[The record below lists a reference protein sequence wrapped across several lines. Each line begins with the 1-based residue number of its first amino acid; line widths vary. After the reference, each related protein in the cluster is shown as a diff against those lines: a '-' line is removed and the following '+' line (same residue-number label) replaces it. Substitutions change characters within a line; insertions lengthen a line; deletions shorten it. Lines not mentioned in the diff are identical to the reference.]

1 MLRTYYAG
9 GRATLAAPVVTTVG
23 GSMNGSG
30 DTYYFWIKA
39 RNLVGWNNPS
49 PSTAVVVDAA
59 RNIAISASNFAI
71 YAYEGWQE
79 MSIMMNTTDDFASSR
94 VIANVKL
101 YQPDQ
106 ITLITQS
113 AITIAQQ
120 YVLTGSYS
128 VANIAALPALTLP
141 RGFRIRILNLNNV
154 YECVP
159 GATSIVDNLTVIA
172 GTGCQWHLVGDSL
185 IEIDTNYDKE
195 IYQVVPTDLK
205 TLDLPS
211 TSAIEVP
218 VTYYILNDSGNPLST
233 GELDLNVFKSDLGLQ
248 LTYNVKILGYLNL
261 TSNVLDITGITYV
274 NTVIS
279 YPGTKFSIPKD
290 LPVGSA
296 LVFQVLPVFEAS
308 QVVLPGTYLTLYPR
322 INNYVVVDSLLQ
334 WSEGVDTL
342 ASLKAIP
349 PSLIID
355 QQSVHV
361 KSVNRIYTYNSAS
374 TLTDDGEGTLIPN
387 SDPAMG
393 RWLSNSTVI
402 LDESITE
409 DKLAPAVLAL
419 LEDAIQTNSVTLSTS
434 QTYTINFDTL
444 EEDYL
449 ILTTPLDDGDDT
461 IINFTAT
468 TASITN
474 KTIAIALELRQRTGN
489 VVFHSS
495 ILFPGGIAPALSG
508 NGVNDLILLYLVIDG
523 AGNVKKRAALQQKN
537 IG

>member
-1 MLRTYYAG
+1 
-9 GRATLAAPVVTTVG
+9 
-23 GSMNGSG
+23 
-30 DTYYFWIKA
+30 
-39 RNLVGWNNPS
+39 
-49 PSTAVVVDAA
+49 VDAA
-59 RNIAISASNFAI
+59 KNIVISASNFAI

-79 MSIMMNTTDDFASSR
+79 MAIMMNTTDDFASSR
-94 VIANVKL
+94 VVANVKL
-101 YQPDQ
+101 YEPDQ
-106 ITLITQS
+106 ITLSSQSDITLS
-113 AITIAQQ
+113 QQ

-128 VANIAALPALTLP
+128 VADIAALPTVTLTA
-141 RGFRIRILNLNNV
+141 GFRIRILSLNNV

-159 GATSIVDNLTVIA
+159 EGTDIVDNLTVIA
-172 GTGCQWHLVGDSL
+172 GTGCQWHIVGDSL
-185 IEIDTNYDKE
+185 TELDTNYDKE
-195 IYQVVPTDLK
+195 IYQVVSTDLK
-205 TLDLPS
+205 TIDLPS

-261 TSNVLDITGITYV
+261 ATNLLDTTGITYV

-279 YPGTKFSIPKD
+279 YPGTKFSIPKE
-290 LPVGSA
+290 LPIGSA
-296 LVFQVLPVFEAS
+296 LVFQVLPVFEAN
-308 QVVLPGTYLTLYPR
+308 QVVLPGTYLTMYPR
-322 INNYVVVDSLLQ
+322 INNYVVVDSLQQ
-334 WSEGVDTL
+334 WAEGVDTL
-342 ASLKAIP
+342 SSLKAIP
-349 PSLIID
+349 VSLIID

-374 TLTDDGEGTLIPN
+374 TLTDDGEGTLAPN
-387 SDPAMG
+387 SNPAAG

-409 DKLAPAVLAL
+409 DKLAPGVLAL
-419 LEDAIQTNSVTLSTS
+419 LEDVIQTNSVILSTS

-444 EEDYL
+444 AEDYL
-449 ILTTPLDDGDDT
+449 ILTTPIDDGNDT
-461 IINFTAT
+461 IIDFTAN
-468 TASITN
+468 TASIIN

-495 ILFPGGIAPALSG
+495 ILFPGGVSPSLSG
-508 NGVNDLILLYLVIDG
+508 NGINDLLLLYLVIDG

>member
-9 GRATLAAPVVTTVG
+9 GRASLPAPVVTTVN
-23 GSMNGSG
+23 GSINGSG
-30 DTYYFWIKA
+30 NTYYFWIKA
-39 RNLVGWNNPS
+39 RNLVGWNTPS
-49 PSTAVVVDAA
+49 PSSALVVAA
-59 RNIAISASNFAI
+59 AKNIVISASNFAI
-71 YAYEGWQE
+71 YPYEGWRE
-79 MSIMMNTTDDFASSR
+79 MAIMMNTTDDFASSR
-94 VIANVKL
+94 IVATVQL

-106 ITLITQS
+106 VTLATQNDVVIS
-113 AITIAQQ
+113 QQ
-120 YVLTGSYS
+120 YALTGAYS
-128 VANIAALPALTLP
+128 VADIASLPTTTLPA
-141 RGFRIRILNLNNV
+141 GFRVRVLSLNNV

-159 GATSIVDNLTVIA
+159 GATEIVDDLTILA

-195 IYQVVPTDLK
+195 IYQVIPDDFQTI
-205 TLDLPS
+205 DLPS

-218 VTYYILNDSGNPLST
+218 VTYYILNDSGNSLFT

-248 LTYNVKILGYLNL
+248 LTYNVKILGYLDLSTN
-261 TSNVLDITGITYV
+261 TLDTTGITYV

-279 YPGTKFSIPKD
+279 YPGTKFSIPKE

-296 LVFQVLPVFEAS
+296 LVFQVLPVFEAN
-308 QVVLPGTYLTLYPR
+308 QVVLPGTYLTMYPR
-322 INNYVVVDSLLQ
+322 INNYIVVDSLQQ
-334 WSEGVDTL
+334 WAEGVDTL

-349 PSLIID
+349 VSLIID

-374 TLTDDGEGTLIPN
+374 TLADDGEGTLSPN
-387 SDPAMG
+387 SNPATG

-402 LDESITE
+402 LDESITQ
-409 DKLAPAVLAL
+409 DKLSPTVLSL
-419 LEDAIQTNSVTLSTS
+419 LDDVIQTNSVVLSTS

-449 ILTTPLDDGDDT
+449 ILTTPLDDGNDT

-468 TASITN
+468 TTSITN

-489 VVFHSS
+489 VVFDSS

-508 NGVNDLILLYLVIDG
+508 NGVNDLLLLYLVIDG